1 MADDPLEPNQGKS
14 WTEFRD
20 GKAQDGKT
28 LDAVEGKT
36 RDRDVAPRAILAG
49 VALILAVIFIVQ
61 NGNRAKFS
69 FLFFDWHP
77 RVWVVI
83 VASLLLGALL
93 GQAIGLLFRRRKKD
107 KKDD

>member
-1 MADDPLEPNQGKS
+1 MADDPLEPNQGKGWS
-14 WTEFRD
+14 EFRD
-20 GKAQDGKT
+20 GKALDGKT

-49 VALILAVIFIVQ
+49 AALILAVIFIVQ

-69 FLFFDWHP
+69 FLFFDWQP

-83 VASLLLGALL
+83 VVSLLLGALL
-93 GQAIGLLFRRRKKD
+93 GQAVGLLFRRRKKD
-107 KKDD
+107 KKDN